1 MSPDRLRTEE
11 VDGLLR
17 AFLALETADEAWAF
31 LQDVCTIHE
40 VHDMAQRLA
49 VARMLADGEH
59 YTRIQE
65 ITGASTTTI
74 SRVSRSLNYG
84 ADGYTTVIERF
95 DAASEADAAGRKAGE

>member
-84 ADGYTTVIERF
+84 ADGYTTVIDRL
-95 DAASEADAAGRKAGE
+95 DAAAEAGAAGRKAGE